1 MVGGSIRP
9 RHLAVGVIAI
19 AESGRGEGGP
29 KISNQISALGVEASI
44 AWLKYQ
50 LNTNHRVQ
58 HAHHKHNIKLNSK
71 LTKLRYTNYSSR
83 HRGDF
88 LELS

>member
-44 AWLKYQ
+44 A
-50 LNTNHRVQ
+50 
-58 HAHHKHNIKLNSK
+58 
-71 LTKLRYTNYSSR
+71 
-83 HRGDF
+83 
-88 LELS
+88 